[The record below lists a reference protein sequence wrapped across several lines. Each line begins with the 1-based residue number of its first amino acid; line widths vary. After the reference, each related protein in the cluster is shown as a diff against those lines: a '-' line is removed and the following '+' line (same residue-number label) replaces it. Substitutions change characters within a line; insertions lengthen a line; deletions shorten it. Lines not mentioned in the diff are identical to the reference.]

1 MTMSLPEEIKQRLNI
16 LDVIS
21 SYVPSLSKSG
31 RNYKA
36 TCPFHSEQTPSFIVF
51 PERQSWRCFGACAEG
66 GDLITFVM
74 KAEKLDFTEAIKALG
89 IRAGI
94 TADKKMTGR
103 QVNADLYQINELAN
117 TYFQTLLSAPEGMSG
132 RIYLQN
138 RGFSSESISKFEI
151 GFSPASGQGLLQHL
165 LSNGFSEMD
174 AVKAGLA
181 IQYSDGNFRDLF
193 SARVMFPIRDHT
205 NALSGFGGRTLTTIQ
220 PKYLNSPRTELFDK
234 SHILYG
240 LDKARD
246 FIKRSENAI
255 VVEGYTDVI
264 SAHQHG
270 FNNVV
275 ASMGTALT
283 KYQVSRL
290 MATSRNFVLALDP
303 DAAGQMATFRS
314 LVDSWRQ
321 LEVTQTRSKSGFT
334 LYHRE
339 GSEINLSIAIL
350 PEGKDPDTL
359 IRENAGEWDR
369 IINNAEPL
377 IDYMFSSADTR
388 WDLKSS
394 EGKRQAA
401 QELNHILSSLGEPF
415 EQEQYR
421 RRLADLLDVPLPTL
435 EASLGRLTANRPIRQ
450 PSRNP
455 RNEALRSPFETVE
468 KNVLEEHLLGFV
480 LQWEELRHFVATM
493 DPTVIKSSEDRYL
506 LTTWLECDT
515 MGDLEG
521 SLDEN
526 LLRRLEYLSSLQM
539 PALDTTQR
547 EQAVKDCR
555 RRLEINSLKSM
566 KAEEEEI
573 LLQGSIVPEE
583 FEKRVM
589 ETNEKLKNLF
599 LEGSMQTSEQ

>member
-1 MTMSLPEEIKQRLNI
+1 MSLPEEIKQRLDI

-21 SYVPSLSKSG
+21 SYVPSLTKSG

-36 TCPFHSEQTPSFIVF
+36 ACPFHSEQTPSFMVF
-51 PERQSWRCFGACAEG
+51 PERQSWRCFGACAVG

-74 KAEKLDFTEAIKALG
+74 KAEKLDFTEAMKVLG

-94 TADKKMTGR
+94 TTSKKMAGG
-103 QVNADLYQINELAN
+103 QMNARLYQINELAN
-117 TYFQTLLSAPEGMSG
+117 TYFQNLLGAPEGMSG

-138 RGFSSESISKFEI
+138 RGFSSETISKFEI
-151 GFSPASGQGLLQHL
+151 GFSPAGGLGLLQHL
-165 LSNGFSEMD
+165 ASKGVSETD

-193 SARVMFPIRDHT
+193 GARIMFPIRDHT
-205 NALSGFGGRTLTTIQ
+205 SALSGFGGRALDATQ

-240 LDKARD
+240 LDKAGE
-246 FIKRSENAI
+246 FIKQSKEAI

-264 SAHQHG
+264 AAHQHG

-290 MATSRNFVLALDP
+290 TATSRNFVLALDP

-339 GSEINLSIAIL
+339 GSEINLRIAIL
-350 PEGKDPDTL
+350 PQNKDPDTL
-359 IRENAGEWDR
+359 IRESAEEWER
-369 IINNAEPL
+369 IIINAESL
-377 IDYMFSSADTR
+377 IDYMFSSASTR
-388 WDLKSS
+388 WDLKSP

-401 QELNHILSSLGEPF
+401 QELNHVLSSIGEPF

-421 RRLADLLDVPLPTL
+421 KRLAELLEVSLPTL
-435 EASLGRLTANRPIRQ
+435 EASLGRLSTNRPSRQ
-450 PSRNP
+450 PSRISQ
-455 RNEALRSPFETVE
+455 NEAMRSPFETAE
-468 KNVLEEHLLGFV
+468 KNILEEHLLGFII
-480 LQWEELRHFVATM
+480 QWPELKAFVASM
-493 DPTVIKSSEDRYL
+493 EPTAINKSEDRYL
-506 LTTWLECDT
+506 LTSWLECDI
-515 MGDLEG
+515 MEDLES
-521 SLDEN
+521 SLDEA
-526 LLRRLEYLSSLQM
+526 LLQRLEYLSSLPM
-539 PALDTTQR
+539 PALDTNQR
-547 EQAVKDCR
+547 EQAIKDCR
-555 RRLEINSLKSM
+555 RRLEINLLKSI

-573 LLQGSIVPEE
+573 LMQNSSFPEG
-583 FEKRVM
+583 FEKRVT
-589 ETNEKLKNLF
+589 ETNEKLKKLF
-599 LEGSMQTSEQ
+599 LEGHPQAAEQ

>member
-1 MTMSLPEEIKQRLNI
+1 MSLPEEIKQKLNI

-21 SYVPSLSKSG
+21 SYVPTLSKAG

-74 KAEKLDFTEAIKALG
+74 KAEKLDFKEALTVLG
-89 IRAGI
+89 VRAGI
-94 TADKKMTGR
+94 TTDKKMTER
-103 QVNADLYQINELAN
+103 QVNTNLYQINELTN

-138 RGFSSESISKFEI
+138 RGFSTEAISKFEI
-151 GFSPASGQGLLQHL
+151 GFSPSNGQGLIQHL
-165 LSNGFSEMD
+165 VSNGFTETD

-181 IQYSDGNFRDLF
+181 IQYNDGNFRDLF
-193 SARVMFPIRDHT
+193 SARVMFPIRDH
-205 NALSGFGGRTLTTIQ
+205 AGSLSGFGGRALDATQ
-220 PKYLNSPRTELFDK
+220 PKYINSPRTELFDK
-234 SHILYG
+234 SQILYG
-240 LDKARD
+240 LDKAKD
-246 FIKRSENAI
+246 FIRQSKNAI
-255 VVEGYTDVI
+255 IVEGYTDVV

-283 KYQVSRL
+283 KFQVSRL
-290 MATSRNFVLALDP
+290 LATSQNFVLALDP

-314 LVDSWRQ
+314 LVDSWKQ
-321 LEVTQTRSKSGFT
+321 LEVTQTRSKNGFT

-350 PEGKDPDTL
+350 PQDKDPDTL
-359 IRENAGEWDR
+359 IRENAMEWKR
-369 IINNAEPL
+369 IIDNAEPL
-377 IDYMFSSADTR
+377 IDYMFSSAGNR
-388 WDLKSS
+388 WDIKSY

-401 QELNHILSSLGEPF
+401 QELNHILSSMAEPF

-435 EASLGRLTANRPIRQ
+435 EASLGKLPVNRSIRQ
-450 PSRNP
+450 PR
-455 RNEALRSPFETVE
+455 RIAQNEALRSPFETVE
-468 KNVLEEHLLGFV
+468 KSVLEEHLLGFL
-480 LQWEELRHFVATM
+480 LQWPELRNFVMGM
-493 DPTVIKSSEDRYL
+493 DPAVINNSEDRYIL
-506 LTTWLECDT
+506 STWLECDIIE
-515 MGDLEG
+515 DLEG
-521 SLDEN
+521 SINDN
-526 LLRRLEYLSSLQM
+526 LLLRLEYLSSLQM
-539 PALDTTQR
+539 PDLDANQR

-573 LLQGSIVPEE
+573 LLQDSIVPEG

-589 ETNEKLKNLF
+589 ETNEKLRNLF
-599 LEGSMQTSEQ
+599 LEGSAQTSEQ